1 MIIEKLHYS
10 NRDFKVR
17 AIDKDGTS
25 ANNIV
30 NYNLTNYQDLF
41 EIDRV
46 TGVIKA
52 LGTFDREVE
61 DVYVVKVKAYDNSPS
76 AILKSKSEPNSAVQ
90 AFRISIKDRN
100 DNKPEFTRSVYIVH
114 NISESA
120 DKGKDVTE
128 VKANDKDTAS
138 LITYSITDGN
148 IGNAFYMEEATGR
161 IKVNVQ
167 LDYETIESYNL
178 TVRAYDGIYDDF
190 ATVIIRILNEN
201 DEPPKFN
208 DYHPN
213 ITDIEE
219 ESLPDRCI
227 IMLKAVDPDIK
238 NPNANQS
245 IIYRVADAHMDFL
258 NVTDE
263 DGQACV
269 RLIKVI
275 ISLLN
280 NIQ

>member
-1 MIIEKLHYS
+1 M
-10 NRDFKVR
+10 R
-17 AIDKDGTS
+17 AVDKDGTS

-30 NYNLTNYQDLF
+30 SYELLSHKDLF
-41 EIDRV
+41 EIDRD

-52 LGTFDREVE
+52 LTTFDRESN
-61 DVYVVKVKAYDNSPS
+61 DVYVINVKAYDNSPS
-76 AILKSKSEPNSAVQ
+76 AVLKSGGPNNAVQ
-90 AFRISIKDRN
+90 SFRISIKDRN
-100 DNKPEFTRSVYIVH
+100 DNKPEFTRSVYVVH

-128 VKANDKDTAS
+128 VKAYDKDTAS

-148 IGNAFYMEEATGR
+148 IANAFYMEEATGR

-178 TVRAYDGIYDDF
+178 TVRAYDGIFEDF

-208 DYHPN
+208 AYHPN

-238 NPNANQS
+238 NPDANQS
-245 IIYRVADAHMDFL
+245 IIYRVSDAHKGFL

-269 RLIKVI
+269 RLIKVTI
-275 ISLLN
+275 F
-280 NIQ
+280 